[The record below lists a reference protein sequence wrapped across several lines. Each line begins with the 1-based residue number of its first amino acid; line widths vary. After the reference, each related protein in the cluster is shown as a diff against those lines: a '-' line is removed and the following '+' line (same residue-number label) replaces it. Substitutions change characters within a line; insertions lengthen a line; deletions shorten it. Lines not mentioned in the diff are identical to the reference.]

1 LRTSRLLSHLV
12 LLAALAAGSVAC
24 RSDSDRESQ
33 WLRQSFGPMVR
44 AVRNK
49 QTGIMDMRNL
59 MRFDWDRLI
68 VLPPL
73 ATPDVVKRRLGFEWE
88 GAKKSLSQL
97 DQRYLILAF
106 VKGQKVTA
114 WTDVDRE
121 RTSFDPLLERGYVAK
136 DDAVFTMR
144 AGRRRVELD
153 VRPAHMR

>member
-1 LRTSRLLSHLV
+1 M
-12 LLAALAAGSVAC
+12 LLAALTVGSVGC

-33 WLRQSFGPMVR
+33 WLRKSFGPMVR
-44 AVRNK
+44 QVRNAK
-49 QTGIMDMRNL
+49 TGIMDMRTL

-73 ATPDVVKRRLGFEWE
+73 ATPDVVKSKLGFEWE

-106 VKGQKVTA
+106 VKGQKVAA

-121 RTSFDPLLERGYVAK
+121 RTSFEPLLERGYVAK
-136 DDAVFTMR
+136 DDAIFTMR

-153 VRPAHMR
+153 VRPAHLR